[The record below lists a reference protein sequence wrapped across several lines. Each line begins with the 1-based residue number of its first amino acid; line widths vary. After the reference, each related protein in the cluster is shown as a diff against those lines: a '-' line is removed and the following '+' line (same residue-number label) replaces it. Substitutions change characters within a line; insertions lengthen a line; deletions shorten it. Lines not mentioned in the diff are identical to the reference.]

1 MVEEGENEKD
11 IKNQEFKTKI
21 IGLTLSRSDD
31 RYCSEAI
38 SRTPG
43 GISVA
48 RESTTNPG

>member
-1 MVEEGENEKD
+1 MKRILRTRNLR
-11 IKNQEFKTKI
+11 QKI

-31 RYCSEAI
+31 RYCSEDI

-48 RESTTNPG
+48 REHY